1 MKAIDV
7 KSLLSA
13 KVMSP
18 SDVHEIA
25 PPPPAPALNEGST
38 RGGRSEKRDRDGDI
52 DGAAVGSGGAD
63 AKALLSDKKF
73 VQALAKE
80 INADLKK
87 TVVETTK
94 KCFQESFTKSL
105 VPSFEAGVNSM
116 CGEVQAGFK
125 GSQELVQELAKKGM
139 PAPGVTKMEFE
150 TMMKRLD
157 DNLASMNTRMEAI
170 EKQGAETRASFK
182 TLSRALENTMDDV
195 LDKLQGQGATSAASV
210 PAEVNAV
217 RTPMQLLQA
226 GEVSRAMEA
235 ALELKSIDELLELLR
250 EVKPQMVL
258 EKCRKIVVLCT
269 TQQLA
274 VDLSTRSPP
283 EGLDDRLDWIK
294 NLVMHVVFDKSA
306 ANDTSE
312 KAEKER
318 NYMAVVMS
326 SVKEAIEAT
335 QAKLRKSAEDGEEIP
350 ASAMTDL
357 NLLKNLVQTA

>member
-1 MKAIDV
+1 
-7 KSLLSA
+7 
-13 KVMSP
+13 
-18 SDVHEIA
+18 
-25 PPPPAPALNEGST
+25 
-38 RGGRSEKRDRDGDI
+38 
-52 DGAAVGSGGAD
+52 
-63 AKALLSDKKF
+63 
-73 VQALAKE
+73 
-80 INADLKK
+80 
-87 TVVETTK
+87 
-94 KCFQESFTKSL
+94 
-105 VPSFEAGVNSM
+105 
-116 CGEVQAGFK
+116 
-125 GSQELVQELAKKGM
+125 
-139 PAPGVTKMEFE
+139 
-150 TMMKRLD
+150 
-157 DNLASMNTRMEAI
+157 MN
-170 EKQGAETRASFK
+170 
-182 TLSRALENTMDDV
+182 DV